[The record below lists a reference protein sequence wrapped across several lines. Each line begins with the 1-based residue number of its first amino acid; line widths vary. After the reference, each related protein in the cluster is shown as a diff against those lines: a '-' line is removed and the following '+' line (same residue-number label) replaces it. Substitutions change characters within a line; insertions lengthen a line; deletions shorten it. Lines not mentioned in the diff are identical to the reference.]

1 VKEVKLE
8 ESKHFKVKELA
19 NGVYACIHKP
29 GGGAY
34 SNAGIVDLGDQTIV
48 VDAFDTMIAGHD
60 LRQTAEVLLGRP
72 VDYLVLTHPHSD
84 HWIGASEFDKSTEFF
99 ASKKTRQI
107 SKIRGTGL
115 VRGYK
120 KRSAWHKKIAK
131 LEKQIQ
137 NEKDERV
144 LVSLENTL
152 IRDRY
157 TVAEMAE
164 FQPRY
169 ANQTFAEPI
178 TFQGSQRKA
187 ELRSLSRGHSEDDA
201 VLLLPEDK
209 IAFIGD
215 IGFFDTQP
223 FLGFYCDLNLHKKQL
238 HFFLDSDYQ
247 ILVPGHGPV
256 GDKENIRLQLDY
268 LAVMENLV
276 DEVVQRGGSQ
286 KDAQKIMLPEP
297 FDRWII
303 GGMSRFEINVRYF
316 YKYLGGKK

>member
-1 VKEVKLE
+1 MLK
-8 ESKHFKVKELA
+8 
-19 NGVYACIHKP
+19 
-29 GGGAY
+29 
-34 SNAGIVDLGDQTIV
+34 SNSSA
-48 VDAFDTMIAGHD
+48 DT
-60 LRQTAEVLLGRP
+60 
-72 VDYLVLTHPHSD
+72 SD
-84 HWIGASEFDKSTEFF
+84 HWIGASEFDKTTEFF

-115 VRGYK
+115 VRWYK
-120 KRSAWHKKIAK
+120 KRSAWHKKITK

-144 LVSLENTL
+144 LVRLENTL
-152 IRDRY
+152 ICIHY
-157 TVAEMAE
+157 TVAEMVE
-164 FQPRY
+164 FQPRNT
-169 ANQTFAEPI
+169 NQTFAKMI
-178 TFQGSQRKA
+178 TFQGSQRNA

-223 FLGFYCDLNLHKKQL
+223 FLDFCDLNLHKKQL
-238 HFFLDSDYQ
+238 HFFLDSDHQ

-268 LAVMENLV
+268 LAVMENKV
-276 DEVVQRGGSQ
+276 DEVVQRGGSL

-297 FDRWII
+297 FDRWLI
-303 GGMSRFEINVRYF
+303 
-316 YKYLGGKK
+316 